1 MLSRVVTL
9 YIVTGYKYN
18 MIMRKVFFKSGLL
31 LLSAILLSLSACAST
46 VVVGEDMSSAEII
59 QRAQEAMDRNQYN
72 IAIQYYEAL
81 HERNRS
87 NDLVIT
93 AEYHIAFIYYKQKK
107 YDQARE
113 GMNNVLA
120 YYNTPDEVL
129 LPQHL
134 KRLASIILERIDEEE
149 GQRRPPRRS

>member
-1 MLSRVVTL
+1 
-9 YIVTGYKYN
+9 